1 MSEPRSAV
9 TGAFGFTGRAIAR
22 LLVDS
27 GVPVVT
33 LARRVDTSDPLF
45 HRLEYIAP
53 ADFGRPTELQR
64 ALQGVHTFYNT
75 YWIRFPRGTENFD
88 RAIAETAVLLGAA
101 REAGVKRIVH
111 FSVTNAGVSGATPYF
126 TAKAQTEEM
135 IRASG
140 LPYAIVRPSLLFGS
154 GDILLNNMA
163 WALRRLP
170 LFGVPGDGAYSVQ
183 PIHVDDVARLAV
195 EAGSRTGNEV
205 FDAVGQ
211 EMFSYR
217 DLVLA
222 VRAAVGSS
230 ARIVSMPPA
239 VVVLAAAFLG
249 RLVGDVVL
257 TRDEVTELMSGWL
270 VSREPGRG
278 ETPLSSWLT
287 ANGSAIGRRYASEL
301 SRNFAV
307 HRALRRV

>member
-154 GDILLNNMA
+154 GDT
-163 WALRRLP
+163 
-170 LFGVPGDGAYSVQ
+170 GVQTPPGGPV
-183 PIHVDDVARLAV
+183 
-195 EAGSRTGNEV
+195 
-205 FDAVGQ
+205 
-211 EMFSYR
+211 
-217 DLVLA
+217 
-222 VRAAVGSS
+222 
-230 ARIVSMPPA
+230 
-239 VVVLAAAFLG
+239 
-249 RLVGDVVL
+249 
-257 TRDEVTELMSGWL
+257 
-270 VSREPGRG
+270 
-278 ETPLSSWLT
+278 
-287 ANGSAIGRRYASEL
+287 
-301 SRNFAV
+301 
-307 HRALRRV
+307 